1 MQFFSRFRN
10 YASTSHN
17 SSNSGPTAPTTPSF
31 IKTTPTRQQLSV
43 SPNPFNN
50 INDRRS
56 PSPAFSNNSYGSGH
70 YFSPP
75 PLPSPFADTVSTPSP
90 PPPFR
95 TRLSEELPPPP
106 TFSTRGYFDSRRS
119 EAGNDAGTERDQGS
133 IGRRGLRARLSN
145 LNLGN
150 L

>member
-1 MQFFSRFRN
+1 MIFPSRFRN

-17 SSNSGPTAPTTPSF
+17 SSNSNPTAPTTPSF
-31 IKTTPTRQQLSV
+31 IKTTPTRQLSV
-43 SPNPFNN
+43 SPNPFSIN
-50 INDRRS
+50 IHDRS

-75 PLPSPFADTVSTPSP
+75 PLPSPFADTASTPSP

-95 TRLSEELPPPP
+95 SRLSEDLPPPS
-106 TFSTRGYFDSRRS
+106 FSTQGYFDPRRS
-119 EAGNDAGTERDQGS
+119 GTSVASDSERDQGS
-133 IGRRGLRARLSN
+133 VGRRGLRARLSN